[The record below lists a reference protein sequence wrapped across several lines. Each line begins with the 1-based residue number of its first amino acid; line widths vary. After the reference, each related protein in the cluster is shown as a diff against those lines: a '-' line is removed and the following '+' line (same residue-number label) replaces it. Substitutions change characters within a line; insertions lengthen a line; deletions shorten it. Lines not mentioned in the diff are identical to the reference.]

1 MSCFSVLTSGD
12 LAVVEKLIEVQ
23 EEDQRDGK
31 AAPHLLDKESAAGCL
46 EVEDIM
52 SRLFDKHCCDTY
64 HSLLTFSSPIPG
76 FLSIQLSNQRPC
88 QRISPLTFFPCLMEI

>member
-31 AAPHLLDKESAAGCL
+31 AAPYLLDEESVVGCL
-46 EVEDIM
+46 EVEDII
-52 SRLFDKHCCDTY
+52 SRLFDKCCCDTH
-64 HSLLTFSSPIPG
+64 HSLLTFSSPIPSS
-76 FLSIQLSNQRPC
+76 LSIQLSNQRPC
-88 QRISPLTFFPCLMEI
+88 